1 MSLSIHDQPLP
12 YVDILPE
19 RPVDAVELVVIHC
32 TELPD
37 LATAREYG
45 EKVLHASGTG
55 NSGHYYIDR
64 DGAVYRYVP
73 GTRVANHVR
82 GHNPHSI
89 GIELVNLGRYPHWW
103 DSRHQ
108 QMTEPYS
115 EAQIAALRA
124 LLAQLRVEFPNLR
137 QIAGHE
143 DLDTALMPASDDAS
157 LEIRRKLDP
166 GPLFPWAEVLEDS
179 GLLRI
184 GAPLDCARGPL

>member
-1 MSLSIHDQPLP
+1 MSLSPSIHEQPLP
-12 YVDILPE
+12 YVDVLPE
-19 RPVDAVELVVIHC
+19 RPANAVELVVIHC

-45 EKVLHASGTG
+45 EKVLHTSGAG
-55 NSGHYYIDR
+55 NSGHYYVDR

-73 GTRVANHVR
+73 GARVANHVR
-82 GHNPHSI
+82 GHNPNSI

-115 EAQIAALRA
+115 EAQIAALKA
-124 LLAQLRVEFPNLR
+124 LLAQLRVAFPNLR

-143 DLDTALMPASDDAS
+143 DLDTALMPASDDPSLQIGRAS
-157 LEIRRKLDP
+157 CRER
-166 GPLFPWAEVLEDS
+166 V
-179 GLLRI
+179 
-184 GAPLDCARGPL
+184 

>member
-1 MSLSIHDQPLP
+1 MSPSIHEQPLP

-19 RPVDAVELVVIHC
+19 RPVEAVELVVIHC

-45 EKVLHASGTG
+45 ERVLHPSGAG
-55 NSGHYYIDR
+55 NSGHYYVDR

-82 GHNPHSI
+82 GHNPNSI

-103 DSRHQ
+103 DSQHQ

-115 EAQIAALRA
+115 ATQISALRA
-124 LLAQLRVEFPNLR
+124 LLAGLRRDFPNLR

-143 DLDTALMPASDDAS
+143 ELDTALMPASDDPS
-157 LEIRRKLDP
+157 LEIHRKLDP
-166 GPLFPWAEVLEDS
+166 GPLFPWTEVLEGS
-179 GLLRI
+179 GLTRI
-184 GAPLDCARGPL
+184 G